1 MEKTL
6 ILIPKN
12 IIKKSITKKNQF
24 KKRKKIKDTTI
35 QLKIG
40 TGMKLQTKYK
50 NKFENW
56 RKNFQGEEMLLP
68 MKLKLLYI
76 ITEHQG

>member
-1 MEKTL
+1 M
-6 ILIPKN
+6 
-12 IIKKSITKKNQF
+12 KKSITKKNQF

-56 RKNFQGEEMLLP
+56 RKNFQGEEMLL
-68 MKLKLLYI
+68 
-76 ITEHQG
+76 